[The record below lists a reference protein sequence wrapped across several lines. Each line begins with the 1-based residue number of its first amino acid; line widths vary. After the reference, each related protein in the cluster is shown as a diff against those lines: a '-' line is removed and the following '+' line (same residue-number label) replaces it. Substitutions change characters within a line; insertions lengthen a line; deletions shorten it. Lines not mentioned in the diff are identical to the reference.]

1 LQHRRQQ
8 IVKFTGSFV
17 FHIGSFGLFK
27 CPAGKI
33 FDQIKP
39 TNKPQKVSARFI
51 FMRAGGT
58 SRPGTDCWRNLL
70 AKPAGEPAFSD
81 MAATR
86 NSIFDDPFY
95 QPADKFFPAN
105 SKIGLTFDDI
115 TLATLYSE
123 ILPRDTQ
130 LDTTLA
136 DGLQLNIPVIS
147 SDMDTVTESRMAI
160 AMALNGGLGL
170 IHYNMPERE
179 QLSQVS
185 RVKYHVQ
192 GLIQEPI
199 KISPD
204 QIIGDVLALIEE
216 RKFGFST
223 FPVVDAKGILVGL
236 LSGHVVK
243 PRYAAKKVSEALTP
257 RKQVHTIRKKEL
269 GKDPIARA
277 DKFFTEH
284 IGIHKLLVVDEDD
297 HLHGLITLSDVERI
311 QQERKAQFKPARDAQ
326 FRLLCGAAV
335 SATRNA
341 FGELDRARILTHVG
355 GLVERGVDVV
365 AVSTAHGFSKGVGD
379 MVKVLR
385 DAFPKLPIIAGNVT
399 SAAGVDYLADCGAN
413 AVKVGQGPGSIC
425 TTRIV
430 AGVGIPQLTALY
442 VASRAAA
449 KKKVSILADGG
460 ITKSGDI
467 VKAMTLSQAVICG
480 GILAGC
486 TEAPGEVVEIS
497 GKMYKHYRGMG
508 SLAAMKSGSAARY
521 GHEKADTTRKVAAEG
536 IEALKEVCG
545 SVDRVLAQLIGGIQ
559 SGMGYL
565 GAANLAQLC
574 EKARYIRVS
583 PAGQREAAPHDVV
596 ELKTGN

>member
-1 LQHRRQQ
+1 
-8 IVKFTGSFV
+8 
-17 FHIGSFGLFK
+17 
-27 CPAGKI
+27 
-33 FDQIKP
+33 
-39 TNKPQKVSARFI
+39 
-51 FMRAGGT
+51 
-58 SRPGTDCWRNLL
+58 
-70 AKPAGEPAFSD
+70 

-86 NSIFDDPFY
+86 NSTLDDTFY
-95 QPADKFFPAN
+95 KKADAFFTAN
-105 SKIGLTFDDI
+105 SKVGLTYDDI

-123 ILPRDTQ
+123 ILPRNTQ
-130 LDTTLA
+130 LDTTIA
-136 DGLQLNIPVIS
+136 DGLQLNIPAIS

-192 GLIQEPI
+192 GLIQDPI

-204 QIIGDVLALIEE
+204 QFIGDVLKLIEE
-216 RKFGFST
+216 KKFGFST
-223 FPVVDAKGILVGL
+223 FPVVDEKGKLLGL

-243 PRYAAKKVSEALTP
+243 PRYATKKVIDALTP
-257 RKQVHTIRKKEL
+257 RKQVHAITKKEL

-284 IGIHKLLVVDEDD
+284 IGIHKLLVVDDD
-297 HLHGLITLSDVERI
+297 DQMLGLITMSDVERI
-311 QQERKAQFKPARDAQ
+311 TLERKAQFKPARDAQ
-326 FRLLCGAAV
+326 FRLVCGAAV

-341 FGELDRARILTHVG
+341 FGGLDEKRILEHVSA
-355 GLVERGVDVV
+355 LVERGVDVV
-365 AVSTAHGFSKGVGD
+365 AVSTAHGHSKGVGD
-379 MVKVLR
+379 TVKVLR

-399 SAAGVDYLADCGAN
+399 SAAGVEYLADCGAN
-413 AVKVGQGPGSIC
+413 AIKVGQGPGSIC

-430 AGVGIPQLTALY
+430 AGVGIPQMTALY
-442 VASRAAA
+442 VCSRAAA

-467 VKAMTLSQAVICG
+467 VKALTLSSAVICG
-480 GILAGC
+480 GIFAGC
-486 TEAPGEVVEIS
+486 TEAPGDVVEIS

-565 GAANLAQLC
+565 GAKDLAELRT
-574 EKARYIRVS
+574 KARYIRVS

-596 ELKTGN
+596 ELKTGS